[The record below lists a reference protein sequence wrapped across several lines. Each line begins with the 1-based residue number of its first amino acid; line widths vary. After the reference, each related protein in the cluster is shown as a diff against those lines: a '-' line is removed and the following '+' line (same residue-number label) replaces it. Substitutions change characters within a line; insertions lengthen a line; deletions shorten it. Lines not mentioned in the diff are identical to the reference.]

1 MKKWI
6 HSNEQFRSTR
16 GHDSRVKGDKRKLRD
31 IVDAIYDEVERR
43 NLIDWFGNIKSA
55 GKKYYIDWFR
65 FNDGWMLA
73 DRASDFAED
82 VQKVI
87 DDLGFS
93 DKAGIQFI
101 KNSVDTINKGR
112 GGQCY
117 IVRVVVS
124 DPLVIDDSSQNIE
137 TTNLIH

>member
-1 MKKWI
+1 MKRWI
-6 HSNEQFRSTR
+6 HADTTFKSTR

-43 NLIDWFGNIKSA
+43 KLIDWFGNIKSA
-55 GKKYYIDWFR
+55 GKGYYIDWFR

-73 DRASDFAED
+73 DRASDFAEG

-93 DKAGIQFI
+93 DKAGVQFI
-101 KNSVDTINKGR
+101 KNSVGTINEAH

-117 IVRVVVS
+117 IVRVVVN
-124 DPLVIDDSSQNIE
+124 DPLVLDNDAKDVN
-137 TTNLIH
+137 TTNLLK